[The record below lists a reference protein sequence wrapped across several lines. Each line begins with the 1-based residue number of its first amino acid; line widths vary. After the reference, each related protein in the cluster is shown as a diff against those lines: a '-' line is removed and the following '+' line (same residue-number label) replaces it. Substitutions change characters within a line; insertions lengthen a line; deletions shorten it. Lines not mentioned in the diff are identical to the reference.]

1 MEKVMYL
8 VWLEQDRTREE
19 VAERLL
25 GPVREELMALA
36 PRGLS
41 MDVWDPASDIPAPVP
56 TPEGETPLHGVV
68 SVWLDTVEQRAPFE
82 EVLGRAVTRLAGYSV
97 VESLYTEYGANE
109 WSSPRGWPDGERSPG
124 VLTVALIRQH
134 PDLSYEEWITRWH
147 SRISPITGQIQP
159 RCRYVRNAVFRPLTE
174 GAPPVAAIV
183 EEAWPSLEHVTDP
196 MLFYCADGDA
206 DTMNAHV
213 TQMIEEINA
222 FTDLSTLRSVT
233 MSEWILK
240 S

>member
-109 WSSPRGWPDGERSPG
+109 W
-124 VLTVALIRQH
+124 
-134 PDLSYEEWITRWH
+134 
-147 SRISPITGQIQP
+147 
-159 RCRYVRNAVFRPLTE
+159 
-174 GAPPVAAIV
+174 
-183 EEAWPSLEHVTDP
+183 
-196 MLFYCADGDA
+196 
-206 DTMNAHV
+206 
-213 TQMIEEINA
+213 
-222 FTDLSTLRSVT
+222 
-233 MSEWILK
+233 
-240 S
+240 